1 MVHSIQT
8 LPSYSQWFDIV
19 FNDFFFRALYI
30 RAGFLPVVILRFFFL
45 CVLGLHVYLCHIHV
59 VPMEDRKGPK
69 IPIHSCE
76 PLCGCWES
84 KIGSLEELSLLL
96 TAESPPHFRAVCNL
110 LFLAEIN
117 TRTK

>member
-1 MVHSIQT
+1 MFI
-8 LPSYSQWFDIV
+8 
-19 FNDFFFRALYI
+19 
-30 RAGFLPVVILRFFFL
+30 RFFFL

>member
-1 MVHSIQT
+1 MCAWFACISVPHSC
-8 LPSYSQWFDIV
+8 S
-19 FNDFFFRALYI
+19 A
-30 RAGFLPVVILRFFFL
+30 
-45 CVLGLHVYLCHIHV
+45 
-59 VPMEDRKGPK
+59 MEDRKGPK